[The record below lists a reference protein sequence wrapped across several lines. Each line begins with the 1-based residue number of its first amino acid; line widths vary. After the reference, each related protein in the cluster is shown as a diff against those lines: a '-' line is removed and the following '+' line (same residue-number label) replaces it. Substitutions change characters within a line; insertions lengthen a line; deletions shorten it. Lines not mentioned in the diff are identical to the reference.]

1 RCLDCFD
8 VGHDITDMVTRRILL
23 AGQTAPD
30 YAAPAAAR
38 SENKNDMFDCGR
50 LDRDPR
56 DGNLDG
62 WLGTNLIR
70 QRHADEQERKRIA
83 NAFYVL
89 RMGILVLIYTRA
101 ELLWM

>member
-1 RCLDCFD
+1 
-8 VGHDITDMVTRRILL
+8 MVTRRILL
-23 AGQTAPD
+23 AGETAPD
-30 YAAPAAAR
+30 CAAPAAAR

-50 LDRDPR
+50 LDLDRDLDRDPR

-83 NAFYVL
+83 NAFCVL
-89 RMGILVLIYTRA
+89 RMGDTRTD
-101 ELLWM
+101 LLAPNCCGCKVRV